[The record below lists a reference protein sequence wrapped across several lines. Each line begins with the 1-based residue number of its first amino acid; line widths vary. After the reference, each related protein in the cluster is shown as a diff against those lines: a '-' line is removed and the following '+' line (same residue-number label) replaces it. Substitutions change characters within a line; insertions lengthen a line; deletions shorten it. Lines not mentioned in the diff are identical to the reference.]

1 MPRWQDVE
9 HALEQ
14 WREAERRAS
23 RFRPSSV
30 ERRAAD
36 RDVAVWRAA
45 YQVAVGRAE
54 INTED
59 GSGGERADL
68 RAAVA
73 TQAGRR

>member
-45 YQVAVGRAE
+45 YQVAVRSGENNAE
-54 INTED
+54 DASD
-59 GSGGERADL
+59 GAHA
-68 RAAVA
+68 RAAVT